1 MSAVPHYRGPSHGSA
16 STNKSSYSSLNG
28 GDNMQRNNN
37 RDRVDEANLTLME
50 LENNQRWVFNGFF
63 YSHD

>member
-1 MSAVPHYRGPSHGSA
+1 
-16 STNKSSYSSLNG
+16 
-28 GDNMQRNNN
+28 MQRNNN